1 MRRLG
6 LGLVAVALVVIGV
19 RVPDAHAASPSA
31 RRARGGATSAAFVPT
46 RVSLFGDSLSYQSK
60 AAFTTRMERRA
71 PGDLNISARPGAAMC
86 DDRSAILED
95 LLRRRP
101 QVLVLEYSGNSFT
114 GCMRDAA
121 GALLVIGS
129 TTWRD
134 RYVDDLRAVM
144 TVASVTDTKVLWATA
159 PPVHHLAAPEN
170 YPRELAAAARKFSA
184 THHRLEVVDTGDAL
198 ESTEHTFAPT
208 LPCRA
213 DERTFCVDGRI
224 KVRAA
229 DGLHFDCVG
238 SIDVYGGCIGYTAGG
253 RRFGEAMA
261 DAAIANAA
269 ITDDPA

>member
-6 LGLVAVALVVIGV
+6 WGLVAVALVLIGA
-19 RVPDAHAASPSA
+19 RVPDAHAAS
-31 RRARGGATSAAFVPT
+31 RGTKGAPAFVPT

-60 AAFTTRMERRA
+60 VGFTARLERRA
-71 PGDLNISARPGAAMC
+71 PGDLNVSARPGAALC
-86 DDRSAILED
+86 DDRSTILED

-101 QVLVLEYSGNSFT
+101 QVLVLEYTGNSFT

-121 GALLVIGS
+121 GTLLAIGS
-129 TTWRD
+129 TEWRD

-170 YPRELAAAARKFSA
+170 YPRQLAVAARKLSM
-184 THHRLEVVDTGDAL
+184 THHRLQVVDTGNAL
-198 ESTEHTFAPT
+198 ESNEHTFTST

-213 DERTFCVDGRI
+213 DEHAFCVDGRI
-224 KVRAA
+224 PVRAA

-238 SIDVYGGCIGYTAGG
+238 TIDAYGGCIGYTAGG

-269 ITDDPA
+269 IIEDPA